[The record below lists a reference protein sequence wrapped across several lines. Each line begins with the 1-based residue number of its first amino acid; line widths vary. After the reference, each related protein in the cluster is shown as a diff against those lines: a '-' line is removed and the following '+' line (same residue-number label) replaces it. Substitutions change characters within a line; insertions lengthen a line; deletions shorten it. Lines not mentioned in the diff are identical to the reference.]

1 MNDLSQKVLDILSG
15 ELSPITAKMIVEEKT
30 KAVGKTPDTLT
41 KADLDKLISAIMGP
55 VLLFGGE
62 AKAQSI
68 KKKLEGLK

>member
-30 KAVGKTPDTLT
+30 KTLGKTPDTIT
-41 KADLDKLISAIMGP
+41 KAELDKLISAIMGP

-62 AKAQSI
+62 AKAQLV